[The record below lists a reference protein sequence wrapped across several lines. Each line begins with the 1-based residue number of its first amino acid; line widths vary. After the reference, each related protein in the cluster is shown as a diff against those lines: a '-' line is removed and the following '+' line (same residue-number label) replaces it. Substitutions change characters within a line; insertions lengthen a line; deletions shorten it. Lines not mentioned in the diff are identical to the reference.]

1 MYTFLIISNNIS
13 NIYLQ
18 PAIVVIKEKQLHNYI
33 NNNEYMDS
41 KNCIICLNNIVTPNT
56 IAI

>member
-1 MYTFLIISNNIS
+1 MYTFSIISNNIS

-18 PAIVVIKEKQLHNYI
+18 PAIVVIKEKQLQNYT
-33 NNNEYMDS
+33 NNNEYIGS